1 MGTLVPILS
10 RPPGAFCPIPRC
22 SRRSPAKRV
31 RREEEEQGNERS
43 FRRQTETEWSGLK
56 ANWPEGTREGGLG
69 HCDDEPPW
77 AKELA
82 ARRRR
87 NTSAENPPSG
97 PMRASG
103 PTGGKTTGAVEA
115 GPRPAKKRPGQK
127 NLRMHRRGGGN
138 IPTPLFTRLFDLCPF
153 AVSPSDDG
161 SLSQT
166 QWVRRTRPL
175 ARRRASTLRPLRVA
189 IRLRKPCSLER
200 WRFLG

>member
-1 MGTLVPILS
+1 MQTATQILRAGNSAKSSRYASPVMGVWGKAVIGERSSPLR
-10 RPPGAFCPIPRC
+10 RPPASFGFFSTWKRNSPNRAKPYKTA
-22 SRRSPAKRV
+22 RRVVAPYKSK
-31 RREEEEQGNERS
+31 
-43 FRRQTETEWSGLK
+43 ET
-56 ANWPEGTREGGLG
+56 T
-69 HCDDEPPW
+69 
-77 AKELA
+77 LA

-87 NTSAENPPSG
+87 NTSAENPPSV

-103 PTGGKTTGAVEA
+103 PTGGKTTGAAEA

-175 ARRRASTLRPLRVA
+175 ARRRASTLRPFDVRM
-189 IRLRKPCSLER
+189 RLRKPCSLER
-200 WRFLG
+200 

>member
-1 MGTLVPILS
+1 LLTVSRGSRSAGRAAEKLS
-10 RPPGAFCPIPRC
+10 LP
-22 SRRSPAKRV
+22 
-31 RREEEEQGNERS
+31 
-43 FRRQTETEWSGLK
+43 
-56 ANWPEGTREGGLG
+56 
-69 HCDDEPPW
+69 
-77 AKELA
+77 
-82 ARRRR
+82 
-87 NTSAENPPSG
+87 SAS
-97 PMRASG
+97 RASL
-103 PTGGKTTGAVEA
+103 
-115 GPRPAKKRPGQK
+115 K

-138 IPTPLFTRLFDLCPF
+138 NPTPLFTRLIWLCPF

>member
-1 MGTLVPILS
+1 MANEVRLCGVPQRLLVPFPRGKETRPIGRNPIKRRAGSS
-10 RPPGAFCPIPRC
+10 RPTKVR
-22 SRRSPAKRV
+22 RQRSPPAAAKHLCRKPSQRPDEGIGPY
-31 RREEEEQGNERS
+31 RRKNNR
-43 FRRQTETEWSGLK
+43 
-56 ANWPEGTREGGLG
+56 GGG
-69 HCDDEPPW
+69 S
-77 AKELA
+77 
-82 ARRRR
+82 R
-87 NTSAENPPSG
+87 
-97 PMRASG
+97 
-103 PTGGKTTGAVEA
+103 
-115 GPRPAKKRPGQK
+115 PRPAKKRPGQK

>member
-1 MGTLVPILS
+1 MPIS
-10 RPPGAFCPIPRC
+10 RDNPR
-22 SRRSPAKRV
+22 
-31 RREEEEQGNERS
+31 N
-43 FRRQTETEWSGLK
+43 
-56 ANWPEGTREGGLG
+56 GGLG
-69 HCDDEPPW
+69 VSRHWRTKFASAGVPQRLLVSFPRG
-77 AKELA
+77 KETRPIGRNPIKRAPVVAPYKSKETTLA

-103 PTGGKTTGAVEA
+103 PTGEKTTGAARA